1 MQPILLSL
9 PDNLVDWR
17 GTAAALADKCNELLA
32 GAPSLADD
40 AGSANE
46 RLVRHYV
53 QVGVLTPPEREGR
66 EALFG
71 LRQIVEFLAARY
83 LLKDGWPLAKAAEI
97 VRAMDVNGLAQL
109 IPSERP
115 RTRAE
120 EVVERFRAG
129 PGVAE
134 PRMSSD
140 EPSAR
145 ARASSAIDQHGSAPI
160 DRRASAPRGQYASRE
175 AIHSSDASQLQPAPP
190 RPESSLSTR
199 GAGVQGTRDDSLPGM
214 EHAARG
220 NHAESASHEF
230 QLTPDPPPSATRRPA
245 VQHVMRLETPLALA
259 ADISRR
265 RVSLEENLKAL
276 GNPEGR
282 ADRSRIIRIELTPW
296 CHVDVD
302 ARQLNEMSEETPGI
316 LGAALTEAL
325 LEERIQKGK

>member
-1 MQPILLSL
+1 MKPILLSL
-9 PDNLVDWR
+9 PDELSDWR
-17 GTAAALADKCNELLA
+17 GTAAELADKCNEVLA
-32 GAPSLADD
+32 GVPSLADD

-71 LRQIVEFLAARY
+71 LRQIVEFLATRY

-97 VRAMDVNGLAQL
+97 VRATDVTGLTQL

-120 EVVERFRAG
+120 EVIDKYRHPPAS
-129 PGVAE
+129 PAE
-134 PRMSSD
+134 PPARVLSSRPAARSAGD
-140 EPSAR
+140 LVSSSVDPGHFDLTPVEPPR
-145 ARASSAIDQHGSAPI
+145 AASS
-160 DRRASAPRGQYASRE
+160 RA
-175 AIHSSDASQLQPAPP
+175 
-190 RPESSLSTR
+190 
-199 GAGVQGTRDDSLPGM
+199 
-214 EHAARG
+214 
-220 NHAESASHEF
+220 
-230 QLTPDPPPSATRRPA
+230 A
-245 VQHVMRLETPLALA
+245 VQQAMRLETPLSVA

-282 ADRSRIIRIELTPW
+282 LERSHVVRIELTPW

-302 ARQLNEMSEETPGI
+302 SRQLSEMTEDIPEI
-316 LGAALTEAL
+316 LGAALTQAL
-325 LEERIQKGK
+325 QEERIQKGR